1 MRKMK
6 ILTMILVLAITVVG
20 CKKEEES
27 VSNKDV
33 GSTSAINSEYI
44 NLTMVKPKTLNPI
57 TNNDKSVGY
66 IMNLIYDGLFTIDQN
81 YDVVPQLVDEYGI
94 SQDGKSID
102 IKLKDVKWHDG
113 TSVTSQDVK
122 FSIDLIHR
130 NSGSPYNTL
139 AQNIS
144 SVSINNDKEFT
155 IIFKE
160 KYPFSIETLIFPI
173 VSKDNVKSLD
183 TKEANNAKNNLV
195 GNGPYKIENYEEKQ
209 GMVLSINEEYYEKLE
224 TNAKGIQVEIVP
236 DEEALVSMVIAL
248 RSDIANVS
256 LNDLSKFYQ
265 SEFNVTT
272 YEGRDYEGLIFN
284 YNNPFLRDVNF
295 RKAIASAINRDK
307 ILEEGYMGDATSIDF
322 PLNTKS
328 KYYNEENKQFA
339 YNKDKA
345 KKYLESVKPI
355 TDKQIQDMLKSK
367 EDAEK
372 EAEKENKT
380 EELENNSENTNNN
393 ESNDNVTNQ
402 TQSNET
408 AEKNAAAAAEEEA
421 KNIKEM
427 ISELDLKIIV
437 NKENSERLK
446 SAHLI
451 SNDLEAI
458 GIKTTINELSE
469 EDMGNALDSKN
480 YDIALVGWEL
490 SSVPDALNIIQSS
503 GYSDEKLT
511 NYTTSLLDATTP
523 NQISDIY
530 NSIQKYVNQ
539 NVLFMSLALRED
551 YIVTNRRL
559 QGNISPND
567 FDVYEGISNLKIEV
581 KK

>member
-33 GSTSAINSEYI
+33 GSESAINSEYV

-130 NSGSPYNTL
+130 NSDSPYNTL

-144 SVSINNDKEFT
+144 SVSIKNDNEFT

-173 VSKDNVKSLD
+173 VSKDNIKSLD
-183 TKEANNAKNNLV
+183 TKDVNNAKNNLV

-209 GMVLSINEEYYEKLE
+209 GMVLSINEDYYEKLE

-307 ILEEGYMGDATSIDF
+307 ILEEGYMGDATSVDF

-355 TDKQIQDMLKSK
+355 TDKQIQDMLKTN

-372 EAEKENKT
+372 DAETEA
-380 EELENNSENTNNN
+380 LENNSENTNN
-393 ESNDNVTNQ
+393 ELKDNATNQ

-408 AEKNAAAAAEEEA
+408 PEKDAETKEEA

-469 EDMGNALDSKN
+469 EDMGKALDSKN

-523 NQISDIY
+523 SQISDIY

-559 QGNISPND
+559 QGDISPND
-567 FDVYEGISNLKIEV
+567 FDVYEGISNLKIEI